1 MAKRSVEFKVGVL
14 IIIGIVILGGSL
26 YWLEG
31 HRLRMNARMIDLSF
45 RDVGALAIGDRV
57 TVSGVQKGKVN
68 DLTLTRRGVL
78 VQLQLQRDV
87 TLYSDATFTIKNMG
101 VMGER
106 FVAIDP
112 GTDSTELD
120 YDAVI
125 EGNYDP
131 GLPEVMG
138 LMGEMI
144 TELRQLVGSVK
155 RTIGSD
161 SSLSLFN
168 STLSNME
175 QLSSS
180 LLAYVERNEGR
191 LDSTAENL
199 VIASRRFNR
208 LLDDN
213 SRKIDSTFTRFDR
226 TSLRVEEI
234 VTVLDTVSLSARA
247 FARRLDNPDGSLQL
261 LMEDR
266 RLYDDLRRTADNVD
280 DLINDIR
287 ANPRKYIN
295 FTLKIF

>member
-1 MAKRSVEFKVGVL
+1 MAKRNVEFKVGIL
-14 IIIGIVILGGSL
+14 IIIGIIILGGSL

-31 HRLRMNARMIDLSF
+31 HRLRMNAHMIDVRF
-45 RDVGALAIGDRV
+45 DDVGALAVGDKV
-57 TVSGVQKGKVN
+57 TVSGVYKGKVN
-68 DLTLTRRGVL
+68 ALTLSDRGVL
-78 VQLQLQRDV
+78 VQVQLQREV
-87 TLYSDATFTIKNMG
+87 TLNSDATFTIKNMG

-106 FVAIDP
+106 FIAIDP
-112 GTDSTELD
+112 GTDTTELN
-120 YDAVI
+120 YDRVI
-125 EGNYDP
+125 EGDYDP

-161 SSLSLFN
+161 STLSLFN
-168 STLSNME
+168 ETLSNME

-180 LLAYVERNEGR
+180 LMAYVERNEGK
-191 LDSTAENL
+191 LDTTAENL
-199 VIASRRFNR
+199 VVASNRFNE
-208 LLDDN
+208 LLQEN
-213 SRKIDSTFTRFDR
+213 SGKIDSTFTRFNR
-226 TSLRVEEI
+226 TSVKVEEI
-234 VTVLDTVSLSARA
+234 VAVLDTVSTSARA

-295 FTLKIF
+295 FTLEIF